1 MKKIISVLLV
11 STFCYIIVFAQTV
24 SKEQMQ
30 RGKNVFETYCLTCH
44 QEDGTGVPKL
54 NPPLIKTSYVTGDK
68 KKIITWVLSGTTE
81 KIEIDGEY
89 YSNNMP
95 PQNYLKDQE
104 IADVLTYIRNSFG
117 NESSAIS
124 AADVKAIRATVK

>member
-1 MKKIISVLLV
+1 MKKTISVLDV
-11 STFCYIIVFAQTV
+11 STFCYIVFAQTV
-24 SKEQMQ
+24 SKDQMQ
-30 RGKNVFETYCLTCH
+30 RGKTVFETYCLTCH

-68 KKIITWVLSGTTE
+68 RKIITWVLSGTTE

-117 NESSAIS
+117 NKSSAIS
-124 AADVKAIRATVK
+124 ATDVKNVRATMK

>member
-1 MKKIISVLLV
+1 MKKLISVLLI

-30 RGKNVFETYCLTCH
+30 RGKTVFETYCLTCH

-68 KKIITWVLSGTTE
+68 RKIITWVLSGTTE

-117 NESSAIS
+117 NKSSAIS